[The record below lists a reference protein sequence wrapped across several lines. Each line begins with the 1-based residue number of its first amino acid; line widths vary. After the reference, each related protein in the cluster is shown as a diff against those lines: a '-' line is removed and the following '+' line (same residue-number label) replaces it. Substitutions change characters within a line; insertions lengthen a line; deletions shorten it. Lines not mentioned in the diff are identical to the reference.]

1 MNLAIKPQA
10 FLIAETQAYIPGIV
24 AALDTLG
31 VQNWNSDATDDAA
44 LLTEFAGK
52 SCYMS
57 FDTSLNQNL
66 TRTGG
71 RTNHEYVQ
79 QQIVGQGHGSVL
91 EHSTVTFFL
100 VNVSRVVTHEIVRH
114 RAGAAYS
121 QTSGRYVRSDKV
133 AMYLPTDIAAVP
145 EAVEIFERAIK
156 QMEQNATDL
165 ALVTGIEGR
174 SFGIKK
180 KLTSAFRRIIGNG
193 QANHIVVTMN
203 HRAWRHVVAMRTDPS
218 AEEEIRVVFAEVSR
232 QLRARYAAIYADAV
246 ITVVDGI
253 EVTTFKHSKV

>member
-1 MNLAIKPQA
+1 MNLTIKPKA
-10 FLIAETQAYIPGIV
+10 YLIAETQAVIPGIV
-24 AALDTLG
+24 NALAKLG
-31 VQNWNSDATDDAA
+31 VTDWNSDAVDDAA

-57 FDTSLNQNL
+57 FDTSLNKNL
-66 TRTGG
+66 TRTGT

-100 VNVSRVVTHEIVRH
+100 VNISRVATHEIVRH

-121 QTSGRYVRSDKV
+121 QTSGRYVRSDKIDL
-133 AMYLPTDIAAVP
+133 YLPIDIAAIP
-145 EAVEIFERAIK
+145 EAVDIFEKAVL
-156 QMEQNATDL
+156 QMEQNARDL
-165 ALVTGIEGR
+165 ARITGIDGR
-174 SFGIKK
+174 SFSTKK

-203 HRAWRHVVAMRTDPS
+203 HRAWRHVIAMRTDPS
-218 AEEEIRVVFAEVSR
+218 AEEEIRVIFADISR
-232 QLRARYAAIYADAV
+232 QLRARYVAIYADAV
-246 ITVVDGI
+246 ITEVEGI
-253 EVTTFKHSKV
+253 EVTAFTHPKV